1 MTRVEVS
8 PVILKWAANRAG
20 KSESIHLD
28 FPQWVQWI
36 NNERKLTFKQLEEL
50 SKKTSTPLGYFF
62 LKEPPVERLPIP
74 HFRTIDNPN
83 RVGPSPNLLE
93 TVQTMERRQA
103 WMREYLIEN
112 ENDPL
117 PFVAKGKAV
126 PHPIEIAN
134 DMRQELGL
142 KNDWAAG
149 FRTWQDA
156 LRLLFQKIEDAG
168 ILVVVNSIVGN
179 NSHRKLDV
187 NEFRG
192 FVLVDNYAPLI
203 FVNGSDGKAAQMFTL
218 AHELA
223 HIWYGA
229 SAAFDLQNLQPAD
242 NEIEWKCN
250 LIAAEF
256 LVPESE
262 LRKFWASV
270 HLEHEPFQQIARRF
284 KVSEIVAA
292 RRIYDLGL
300 ITKNKFFEFYQKRY
314 IVELQ
319 ESQVDDH
326 NGGGNFYAT
335 QKFRISRRFA
345 EAVIRATFEGK
356 LLYNEAYRLTGLK
369 SETFSK
375 FAKYLGFEGE
385 Q

>member
-8 PVILKWAANRAG
+8 PVVLKWAANRAG
-20 KSESIHLD
+20 KSESIRSD
-28 FPQWVQWI
+28 FPQWAKWI
-36 NNERKLTFKQLEEL
+36 NKESNPTFKQLEEL
-50 SKKTSTPLGYFF
+50 SKKTSTPIGYFF
-62 LKEPPVERLPIP
+62 LAEPPVERLPIP
-74 HFRTIDNPN
+74 HFRTIDNQHA
-83 RVGPSPNLLE
+83 VSPSPNLLE

-103 WMREYLIEN
+103 WMREYLIDHEY
-112 ENDPL
+112 DPL
-117 PFVAKGKAV
+117 PFVGKGKAIQTLNV
-126 PHPIEIAN
+126 IAE
-134 DMRQELGL
+134 DMRNELGI
-142 KNDWAAG
+142 KDGWVASCG
-149 FRTWQDA
+149 TWEEA
-156 LRLLFQKIEDAG
+156 LRLLLQKTEDAG
-168 ILVVVNSIVGN
+168 ILVVRNSIVGN
-179 NSHRKLDV
+179 NAHRKLNV

-192 FVLVDNYAPLI
+192 FVLVDDYAPLI

-223 HIWYGA
+223 HVWYGI
-229 SAAFDLQNLQPAD
+229 SAAFDLKNLQPAD
-242 NEIEWKCN
+242 NDVEWKCN

-262 LRKFWASV
+262 VRELWSSI
-270 HLEHEPFQQIARRF
+270 HLEYEPFQQTARKF

-292 RRIYDLGL
+292 RRTLDLGL
-300 ITKNKFFEFYQKRY
+300 ITKNEFFEFYQNRY
-314 IVELQ
+314 IVQLQ
-319 ESQVDDH
+319 ESRDDD
-326 NGGGNFYAT
+326 NSSGGNFFAT

-375 FAKYLGFEGE
+375 FAERLGFGGD